1 MSEKI
6 FHHAMSYVDDDIVEN
21 FLDNKSK
28 RQAIAPSRF
37 FLKWGAVAA
46 VFCIAVATSF
56 VMLWQS
62 PGIHPT
68 PTVPTTSSSTE
79 SSHTVTPESSVTPS
93 SNQTPNS
100 TKPNST
106 ESNFTLPVPIDEIV
120 WNENN
125 GGVSGEAAWMG
136 WNGMKLS
143 IDLEIAVSRMEQGS
157 ETNQYLA
164 IHVWYEEGELL
175 DCYVYAGKSYAE
187 HQEEMKAWQRLLY
200 KYNSLAGE
208 ADLLKYGELLYTEG
222 LPDGRKWTKEK
233 YDERVAYYG
242 EEFLSEYIVDG
253 VYNSSKLGLDRR
265 EIVSKIDTKEKLF
278 TDLIQS
284 FQTDCAP
291 EIAKAFEQ
299 YAVTVKNN
307 CVYLFITLS
316 EFETIDIENKEGY
329 MFYWA
334 SRAAYDGYVEPADL
348 PVLDNTVTGFNW
360 EKIGFSSLKETTNGQ
375 PLCDEDVIDMIYET
389 MDLWKYTYDYL
400 EFRFSHNGELTEA
413 DFENMQYQEIFSY
426 KYPTGTMVSVKY
438 EDINLE
444 ALKEL
449 SQRSEI
455 TWIWIGAP
463 LIAVPD

>member
-1 MSEKI
+1 MNEKI

-79 SSHTVTPESSVTPS
+79 PSHTVTPESSVTPS
-93 SNQTPNS
+93 S

-125 GGVSGEAAWMG
+125 GGVSGEAAWME

-143 IDLEIAVSRMEQGS
+143 NDLYEAIYRMEQGS

-164 IHVWYEEGELL
+164 ILVWYEEGELL
-175 DCYVYAGKSYAE
+175 DCYVYEGKSYAE

-375 PLCDEDVIDMIYET
+375 PRCDEDVIDMIYET
-389 MDLWKYTYDYL
+389 MDLWKYAYDYL

-449 SQRSEI
+449 SNRSEI
-455 TWIWIGAP
+455 TWVWIGAP
-463 LIAVPD
+463 LIAMPD

>member
-1 MSEKI
+1 MNEKI
-6 FHHAMSYVDDDIVEN
+6 FHRAMSYVDDDIVEN
-21 FLDNKSK
+21 FFENKSK
-28 RQAIAPSRF
+28 RQASIHAHA

-62 PGIHPT
+62 PDIHPT
-68 PTVPTTSSSTE
+68 PTVPATSSGTVAQ
-79 SSHTVTPESSVTPS
+79 SSSATPESSEPS
-93 SNQTPNS
+93 FP
-100 TKPNST
+100 
-106 ESNFTLPVPIDEIV
+106 LPVPIDEIV

-125 GGVSGEAAWMG
+125 GGVSSEAAWME

-143 IDLEIAVSRMEQGS
+143 NDLERAVSRMEQGS

-175 DCYVYAGKSYAE
+175 DCYVYEGKSYAE
-187 HQEEMKAWQRLLY
+187 HQEEMKAWLQLRH
-200 KYNSLAGE
+200 KYNSLADE

-222 LPDGRKWTKEK
+222 LPDGRKWTKEE

-253 VYNSSKLGLDRR
+253 VYNSSKLRLDCR
-265 EIVSKIDTKEKLF
+265 EIASKIDTKEKLF
-278 TDLIQS
+278 TDLIQF
-284 FQTDCAP
+284 FQEDCAP

-307 CVYLFITLS
+307 SVYLFITLS

-334 SRAAYDGYVEPADL
+334 SRAAYDGYVEAPDV
-348 PVLDNTVTGFNW
+348 PVFDNSVTGFDWN
-360 EKIGFSSLKETTNGQ
+360 KIGFSSLKETANGK
-375 PLCDEDVIDMIYET
+375 PLCDEDVIDMINET
-389 MDLWKYTYDYL
+389 MDLWKYTYDCL

-449 SQRSEI
+449 SHRSEI